1 MMVVM
6 MAVSMATVAV
16 MVMMM
21 MAANFDLNL
30 GHIHPFAGRLA
41 RPCGV
46 VGNEL
51 REGIRNRR
59 K

>member
-6 MAVSMATVAV
+6 MAVSMAPVAV
-16 MVMMM
+16 MVMV
-21 MAANFDLNL
+21 AANFDLNL